1 MALKA
6 TIIKASLQIADMN
19 RHYYQDHQLT
29 LAQHPSETEER
40 VMIRLLAFALHADE
54 SLVFTKGIST
64 EDEPD
69 LWQKDLTGYV
79 QLWIDLGQI
88 EEKRIKKACGRSD
101 KVVIYTYQPR
111 NSAPWWQ
118 QIKERLNRFDN
129 LEVYTIETTTPAA
142 IGSLFNR
149 TMQLQC
155 NIQDST
161 IYLTSDDH
169 SLELNL
175 IKLK

>member
-6 TIIKASLQIADMN
+6 TIIKAGLQIADMN
-19 RHYYQDHQLT
+19 RQYYQDHQLT

-40 VMIRLLAFALHADE
+40 VMIRLLAFALHADDD
-54 SLVFTKGIST
+54 LAFTKGIST

-69 LWQKDLTGYV
+69 LWQKDLTGHI

-88 EEKRIKKACGRSD
+88 EEKRIKKACGKSD
-101 KVVIYTYQPR
+101 KAVIYTYQPR
-111 NSAPWWQ
+111 NSGPWWQ
-118 QIKERLNRFDN
+118 QIKDKLNRFDN
-129 LEVYTIETTTPAA
+129 LEVYAIETTTPASL
-142 IGSLFNR
+142 GSLFHR

-155 NIQDST
+155 NIQDNT
-161 IYLTSDDH
+161 IYLSSDDN

>member
-6 TIIKASLQIADMN
+6 TIIKAGLQIADMN
-19 RHYYQDHQLT
+19 RQYYQDHQLT

-40 VMIRLLAFALHADE
+40 VMIRLLAFALHADDD
-54 SLVFTKGIST
+54 LAFTKGIST

-69 LWQKDLTGYV
+69 LWQKDLTGHI

-88 EEKRIKKACGRSD
+88 EEKRIKKACGKSD
-101 KVVIYTYQPR
+101 KAVIYTYQPR
-111 NSAPWWQ
+111 NSGPWWQ
-118 QIKERLNRFDN
+118 QIKDKLNRFDN
-129 LEVYTIETTTPAA
+129 LEVYAIETTTPAA
-142 IGSLFNR
+142 FDSLFHR

-155 NIQDST
+155 NIQDNT
-161 IYLTSDDH
+161 IYLSSDDN

>member
-69 LWQKDLTGYV
+69 LWQKDLTGHV

-118 QIKERLNRFDN
+118 QIKEKLNRFDN
-129 LEVYTIETTTPAA
+129 LEVYAIETTAPAA
-142 IGSLFNR
+142 IGSLFHR

-161 IYLTSDDH
+161 IYLSSDDQ